1 MSTPATPGV
10 AAGSDPPSG
19 DSVSLILAE
28 STPIGDLPGLMRKK
42 AVIGAE
48 QVGYVTSNGS
58 VDSELSTGASNVG
71 WSVLGFTLGN
81 KEVLKL
87 HNRSFRLL
95 LHFSGLLSKGYE
107 TLDAVIHTTVSVS
120 EPSLFFRTVVRGR
133 DRLDS
138 SELGAVIGAG
148 VDDVMQIKVTENEG
162 QSLRHDKEARD
173 RLTTEL
179 QPHLSSVLG
188 ERGLRL
194 DSVDLVA
201 FQNPEEANQLLDELS
216 EVERLIQG
224 GTKPGREDVQSL
236 LTRLTN
242 SGLAT
247 GEMAER
253 AQLVFDGGTDQA
265 FFNYMKDIATASRR
279 RLETQVVDRSE
290 KLSRKLSDE
299 AFAPD
304 RNSASMAEKGLK
316 AAGPLATVVG
326 VIFKFVPAATATA
339 AWVVLVVGVAAGV
352 LSWIFFLVFKIKR
365 LGGGKGDEIVIRLD
379 KWAKKNSMSTDELI
393 RRQMGRELS
402 NTLTDITDAK
412 LTAFKQEKKDVA
424 EALSGLEN
432 RTDLLRTEVE
442 SAPRASTIVSA
453 KGFPT
458 QRISRMVS
466 FEEEMLRH
474 ARNLSIR
481 AQAAKASLET
491 EDVEALATGLD
502 SFQRTFS
509 KRLGFL
515 EGFKEL

>member
-1 MSTPATPGV
+1 MSTPATPEV
-10 AAGSDPPSG
+10 AVGSGPPGEG
-19 DSVSLILAE
+19 DGSLLLAE
-28 STPIGDLPGLMRKK
+28 STPIGDLPGLLRKK

-48 QVGYVTSNGS
+48 QVGYVTVNGN
-58 VDSELSTGASNVG
+58 VDSELGTGASNVG
-71 WSVLGFTLGN
+71 WSVLGFAFGK
-81 KEVLKL
+81 KEVLRL

-95 LHFSGLLSKGYE
+95 LHFSNLLSKGYE
-107 TLDAVIHTTVSVS
+107 TLEAVIHTTVSVS

-133 DRLDS
+133 DRLSS
-138 SELGAVIGAG
+138 SELGSIIAAG
-148 VDDVMQIKVTENEG
+148 VDDIVQIKVTENEG
-162 QSLRHDKEARD
+162 QSLRHDKEALD
-173 RLTTEL
+173 RLTSEL

-194 DSVDLVA
+194 ESVDLVA
-201 FQNPEEANQLLDELS
+201 FHNPEEANQLLDELS
-216 EVERLIQG
+216 EVERLIKG

-279 RLETQVVDRSE
+279 RLEAQVVDRSE

-299 AFAPD
+299 AYAPE
-304 RNSASMAEKGLK
+304 RRSASFTEKALK
-316 AAGPLATVVG
+316 TAGPLATVVG
-326 VIFKFVPAATATA
+326 VAYKLIPSVAAS
-339 AWVVLVVGVAAGV
+339 WIVLVVGVALGL
-352 LSWIFFLVFKIKR
+352 LSWVFFLVFKIKR

-481 AQAAKASLET
+481 AQTAKASLDT
-491 EDVEALATGLD
+491 EDVDALATGLD
-502 SFQRTFS
+502 NFQRTFS